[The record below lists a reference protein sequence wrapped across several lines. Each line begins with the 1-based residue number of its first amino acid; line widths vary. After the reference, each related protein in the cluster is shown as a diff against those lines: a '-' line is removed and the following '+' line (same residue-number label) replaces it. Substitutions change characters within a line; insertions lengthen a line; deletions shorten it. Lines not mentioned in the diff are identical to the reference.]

1 MKDQQFTMAEAR
13 LGANLLKDLRQISAT
28 DSEFVQGIKRDIAKI
43 DAALQSN
50 DLEQMINCNEEIF
63 ATYKIY
69 LMQNAHLFAINRDV
83 AQSRG
88 LVANK
93 ITLEVMKQTLQNI
106 IYQEK
111 TQEIL
116 QKISKD
122 GGFYALEK
130 MSQYILDE

>member
-1 MKDQQFTMAEAR
+1 MKEEQSVLAEAR
-13 LGANLLKDLRQISAT
+13 LGVNLLKDLRQIRAT

-43 DAALQSN
+43 DAALQSS
-50 DLEQMINCNEEIF
+50 DLEQIISCNEEIF

-111 TQEIL
+111 TQEVL

-122 GGFYALEK
+122 GGLYALEK

>member
-111 TQEIL
+111 MQEIL

>member
-1 MKDQQFTMAEAR
+1 MKDQQTHLAEVR
-13 LGANLLKDLRQISAT
+13 LGANLLHDFKQICTT
-28 DSEFVQGIKRDIAKI
+28 DSEFVQGVKRDIAKI

-50 DLEQMINCNEEIF
+50 DLEQIISCNEEIF

-111 TQEIL
+111 TQEVL
-116 QKISKD
+116 QKVCKD
-122 GGFYALEK
+122 GGLYALEK

>member
-1 MKDQQFTMAEAR
+1 MKDKRLTMAEAR
-13 LGANLLKDLRQISAT
+13 LGVNLLKDLRQISAT
-28 DSEFVQGIKRDIAKI
+28 DSEFAQGIKRDIAKI

-50 DLEQMINCNEEIF
+50 DLEQIICCNEEIF

-88 LVANK
+88 LVVNK

-111 TQEIL
+111 TQEVL
-116 QKISKD
+116 QKVCKD
-122 GGFYALEK
+122 GGLYALEK

>member
-1 MKDQQFTMAEAR
+1 MKDKRLTMAEVR
-13 LGANLLKDLRQISAT
+13 LGANLLHDFNQIRTT
-28 DSEFVQGIKRDIAKI
+28 DSEFVHGVKRDIEKI
-43 DAALQSN
+43 DVALQS
-50 DLEQMINCNEEIF
+50 DILEQIIRCNEKIF

-111 TQEIL
+111 TQEVL
-116 QKISKD
+116 QKVCKD
-122 GGFYALEK
+122 GGLYALEK
-130 MSQYILDE
+130 MSQYIFDE

>member
-28 DSEFVQGIKRDIAKI
+28 DSEFAQGIKRDIAKI

-50 DLEQMINCNEEIF
+50 DLEQIISCNEEIF

-88 LVANK
+88 GVANK

-111 TQEIL
+111 TQEVL
-116 QKISKD
+116 QKVCKD
-122 GGFYALEK
+122 GGLYALEK
-130 MSQYILDE
+130 MSQYILDK